1 MARIVV
7 GPRCEYNNFL
17 ESKSPATAGSHALA
31 RIVNLPAYPARASTP
46 VAHVRRF
53 WADVRPLMLLRL
65 TPQKAA
71 GRQARRCKLHRQK
84 SPCHWIA

>member
-31 RIVNLPAYPARASTP
+31 RIVNLRAYPARACTP

-53 WADVRPLMLLRL
+53 WADVRVFVSTSKSGFLKYSDLRY
-65 TPQKAA
+65 
-71 GRQARRCKLHRQK
+71 
-84 SPCHWIA
+84 